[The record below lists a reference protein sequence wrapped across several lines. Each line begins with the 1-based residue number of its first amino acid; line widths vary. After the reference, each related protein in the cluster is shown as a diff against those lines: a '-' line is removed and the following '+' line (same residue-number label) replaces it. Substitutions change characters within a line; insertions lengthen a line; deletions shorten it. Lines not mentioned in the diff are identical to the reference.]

1 MGTKELR
8 KRESWQ
14 DTSGPKAEQAENDFE
29 KVFKEEFKGSEFN
42 IRDKPKEFNSIYSK
56 IELSKEVLEEIYTPE
71 DGYGPHGIKIDYAI
85 DNIKTGKTL
94 YVEVKRQDGWI
105 GECTN
110 HKTDTSGD
118 GCNPSKNT
126 HHKYCGLNPAAGRG
140 NAHERSCKFF
150 TPGLLK
156 ILREHGNLDDN
167 VLPFWTVYIGGIARD
182 PKRVREISC
191 WYDGYTA
198 HFFMWIN
205 SDDGKPLI
213 DHFNNN
219 LKHLLL

>member
-14 DTSGPKAEQAENDFE
+14 DTSGPKAELAENSFE
-29 KVFKEEFKGSEFN
+29 KVFLQEFKGSEFN
-42 IRDKPKEFNSIYSK
+42 IRDKPREFNSIYSK
-56 IELSKEVLEEIYTPE
+56 VELSKQVLDEIYTPE
-71 DGYGPHGIKIDYAI
+71 NGYGSHGIKPDYAI
-85 DNIKTGKTL
+85 DNEKTGKTL
-94 YVEVKRQDGWI
+94 YVEVKRQDGWVE
-105 GECTN
+105 G
-110 HKTDTSGD
+110 KP
-118 GCNPSKNT
+118 PS
-126 HHKYCGLNPAAGRG
+126 AGRG
-140 NAHERSCKFF
+140 NAHERSCKYF

-156 ILREHGNLDDN
+156 ILRRQGNLGDD
-167 VLPFWTVYIGGIARD
+167 VLPFWVVFQGDISRD
-182 PKRVREISC
+182 PKRVREITC
-191 WYDGYTA
+191 WYDEYSA